1 MAAPRDLWP
10 RLWIT
15 AGGLG
20 HCPVAS
26 GTAGSLGGV
35 ALALLAWRFAP
46 DPWIRE
52 ALVAGGVV
60 LFSLMTLRHGAWAE
74 KAFGRKDPSQAVSDE
89 VAGFLLSVLLLP
101 PAPPWLALL
110 LAFLLFR
117 LFDIWKPGPLRG
129 WQALPG
135 GLGILADDLGAGL
148 LANAVLQG
156 LLRALP

>member
-1 MAAPRDLWP
+1 MATPRDLWP

-20 HCPVAS
+20 YCPFAS

-46 DPWIRE
+46 TPWIRE
-52 ALVAGGVV
+52 ALLASGIL
-60 LFSLMTLRHGAWAE
+60 LFSAMTLRYGPWAE

-101 PAPPWLALL
+101 PAPLWLTLL
-110 LAFLLFR
+110 LGFLLFR

-135 GLGILADDLGAGL
+135 GWGILADDLGAGL
-148 LANAVLQG
+148 LANGVLQA
-156 LLRALP
+156 LLRVLP